1 MIYAGFKPGRWNKEI
16 DVRDFIQQNYTPYS
30 GDESFLCGTTDRTNY
45 LNKKYEELRKKE
57 SEKGGVLDIDTENV
71 SSLLSYKPGY
81 IDRER
86 EIIYGLQTECPL
98 KRSVNPFGGLRLAQK
113 ACEAYGYKISDK
125 ILEEFRYKTTHNDGV
140 YRVYTPQMRAARKCG
155 VITGLPDAY
164 GRGRLIGDYR
174 RVALYGVDYLIEQK
188 TKDKLMLG
196 QREMD
201 DENIRL
207 SEELWK
213 QIDFL
218 TQLKE
223 MALAYGDDI
232 SKPAQNSR
240 EAVQWLYYAYLGAI
254 KEQNGAAMSLGRV
267 STFLDIYFE
276 MDISEGK
283 LSEIQAQEIV
293 DDFVLKLR
301 MARQLRTPEYNEL
314 FAGDPMWIT
323 ESIGGMGID
332 GRTLVTKTSYRF
344 LNTLYTLGRA
354 PEPNLT
360 VLWSQSL
367 PRPFKQYCAR
377 VSIETDSVQYEN
389 DDLMRGIYG
398 DDYAIA
404 CCVSAAKVGKQM
416 QFFGARC
423 NIAKTFLLSLN
434 GGVDEV
440 SGIQVAPDMGRA
452 EDGVLEYNS
461 VIERFK
467 KYCEWVCALYV
478 NTMNSIH
485 YMHDKYAYEK
495 LQMALH
501 DTDVERFMSFG
512 MAGLSVAVDSLSA
525 IKYANVTPIRN
536 EKGIICD
543 FHVEGD
549 FPKYGNDDD
558 RVDSIAVWLSEF
570 FINEL
575 KKNKTYRNAKHTL
588 SILTITSN
596 VVYGKKTGTTPDGRK
611 MGEPFAPGANP
622 MHGRDNRG
630 ALASLNSVAKI
641 PYECCRDGISCTFSI
656 TPQTVGKNIG
666 EQIKNIVDIIDGY
679 FAQDA
684 HHLNINVLDRELLV
698 DAMENPGKY
707 PFLTIRVSGYAVN
720 FNSLSKEQ
728 QMEVIS
734 RTFHDKI

>member
-1 MIYAGFKPGRWNKEI
+1 VSQLKPGI
-16 DVRDFIQQNYTPYS
+16 
-30 GDESFLCGTTDRTNY
+30 C
-45 LNKKYEELRKKE
+45 
-57 SEKGGVLDIDTENV
+57 
-71 SSLLSYKPGY
+71 
-81 IDRER
+81 RER

-276 MDISEGK
+276 RDISEGK

-377 VSIETDSVQYEN
+377 FQSRRTRSN
-389 DDLMRGIYG
+389 T
-398 DDYAIA
+398 
-404 CCVSAAKVGKQM
+404 
-416 QFFGARC
+416 
-423 NIAKTFLLSLN
+423 KT
-434 GGVDEV
+434 
-440 SGIQVAPDMGRA
+440 
-452 EDGVLEYNS
+452 
-461 VIERFK
+461 
-467 KYCEWVCALYV
+467 
-478 NTMNSIH
+478 
-485 YMHDKYAYEK
+485 
-495 LQMALH
+495 
-501 DTDVERFMSFG
+501 
-512 MAGLSVAVDSLSA
+512 
-525 IKYANVTPIRN
+525 
-536 EKGIICD
+536 
-543 FHVEGD
+543 
-549 FPKYGNDDD
+549 
-558 RVDSIAVWLSEF
+558 
-570 FINEL
+570 
-575 KKNKTYRNAKHTL
+575 
-588 SILTITSN
+588 TI
-596 VVYGKKTGTTPDGRK
+596 
-611 MGEPFAPGANP
+611 
-622 MHGRDNRG
+622 
-630 ALASLNSVAKI
+630 
-641 PYECCRDGISCTFSI
+641 
-656 TPQTVGKNIG
+656 
-666 EQIKNIVDIIDGY
+666 
-679 FAQDA
+679 
-684 HHLNINVLDRELLV
+684 
-698 DAMENPGKY
+698 
-707 PFLTIRVSGYAVN
+707 
-720 FNSLSKEQ
+720 
-728 QMEVIS
+728 
-734 RTFHDKI
+734 